1 MLQTFYFFC
10 DILFSWIGG
19 EEGMTQKENEQ
30 AREIEKLKKIIKQ
43 KDIKIKDLEI
53 EKKTLLNKLKI
64 QNEQYEDLEK
74 ENKTKYYKNKYELAL
89 QEKNIMKKQYESQL
103 KAKEDYIANITVQL
117 HKDSTNSNKPSST
130 DGYKKKIHNC
140 REKTGKKQGGQIGH
154 KYHES
159 KLIEN
164 PDKAIKVRKVHR
176 CECGGKIEYN
186 KNEIVRRQII
196 DILTKYYVT
205 EYQGQMGK
213 CKKCGKEYFPKF
225 PKGIAKKVQYGDTV
239 KGLSMIFSE
248 HGNISVDKVKEI
260 IGILTNSEGPSEGSI
275 MNWKSKSYENMKPI
289 MEDIKEEMLKEAVI
303 NNDETPYRIN
313 GKLKYAIG
321 SFTPNLSAIE
331 CNGGRE
337 KEAFD
342 KMNIFPRYTG
352 IVVGDHYAVNES
364 FQGQTAY
371 CNAHTIRAA
380 KGVLDIRK
388 CSKAMEY
395 INFMYRIKEEVDKSK
410 DSKLSNNRYEKVKE
424 EYEKLLKEWK
434 EEFSNFVKDRNKA
447 CYDDERKLINLLLKY
462 IEGHLMFA
470 KESKVPFTNNDAE
483 RRSKTN
489 KNKNKSYRRI
499 QRRKIFK
506 WILQFVKYNSDSTKA
521 KIKSM

>member
-1 MLQTFYFFC
+1 
-10 DILFSWIGG
+10 
-19 EEGMTQKENEQ
+19 MTQKENEQ
-30 AREIEKLKKIIKQ
+30 AREIEKLKKEIQILRNKN
-43 KDIKIKDLEI
+43 KDLEI

-64 QNEQYEDLEK
+64 QSEQYEDLEK
-74 ENKTKYYKNKYELAL
+74 ENKTIYYRNKYKLEKEKNKQLEA
-89 QEKNIMKKQYESQL
+89 QL
-103 KAKEDYIANITVQL
+103 KAKEDYIANITAQL
-117 HKDSTNSNKPSST
+117 HKDSTNSSKPSST

-154 KYHES
+154 EYHEP

-164 PDKAIKVRKVHR
+164 PDKAIKVRKTHK

-186 KNEIVRRQII
+186 KDEIVRRQII

-205 EYQGQMGK
+205 EYQGQIGR

-225 PKGIAKKVQYGDTV
+225 PKGVAKKVQYGDTV

-248 HGNISVDKVKEI
+248 HGNIPVDKIKEI
-260 IGILTNSEGPSEGSI
+260 IGILTNTEGPSEGSI
-275 MNWKSKSYENMKPI
+275 MNWKSKSYEHMKPI
-289 MEDIKEEMLKEAVI
+289 MEDIKEEMLKAPVI

-313 GKLKYAIG
+313 GKLRYAIG
-321 SFTPNLSAIE
+321 AFTPNLSAIE

-342 KMNIFPRYTG
+342 TMNIFPRYAG

-371 CNAHTIRAA
+371 CNAHTIRTA

-388 CSKAMEY
+388 CSKAREY
-395 INFMYRIKEEVDKSK
+395 IDFMYKIKAEVDKSK
-410 DSKLSNNRYEKVKE
+410 DKKLSDKRYKEVKK
-424 EYEKLLKEWK
+424 EYEKLLNEWK
-434 EEFSNFVKDRNKA
+434 QEFTSFMRGRNKSY
-447 CYDDERKLINLLLKY
+447 YDEERKLINLLLEY
-462 IEGHLMFA
+462 VDGHLMFA

-483 RRSKTN
+483 RRIETN
-489 KNKNKSYRRI
+489 KDKNKSYRRI

-506 WILQFVKYNSDSTKA
+506 WILQFVKYYTNRTKA
-521 KIKSM
+521 KTKSM